1 MVTPLVPLNL
11 GAFRPYTRRCLQRS
25 RSLEAFEEITAY
37 CRQAFGMERS
47 AIGFMDNERYV
58 LMTQHR
64 TALSWV
70 PREAAL
76 ARYAVDGRCVFM
88 IPDTLVSPF
97 ADHPLVTG
105 PSLIR
110 FYAAAPLILSNGDC
124 VGVLSLIDSHP
135 HRFTM
140 EDRARLV
147 DLAHLVV
154 FELEHPELGEPSP
167 DTVSGHSSKHEVQP
181 VTLQ

>member
-11 GAFRPYTRRCLQRS
+11 GAFRPYTRRCLQRP
-25 RSLEAFEEITAY
+25 RSPETFEEITAY

-58 LMTQHR
+58 LMTQNPNV
-64 TALSWV
+64 LSWV
-70 PREAAL
+70 PREVAL

-88 IPDTLVSPF
+88 VPDTLESPF

-105 PSLIR
+105 TSPIR

-124 VGVLSLIDSHP
+124 VGALSLIDSHP
-135 HRFTM
+135 HRFSM

-154 FELEHPELGEPSP
+154 FELEHPELVEPSAGRAP
-167 DTVSGHSSKHEVQP
+167 SHSARNDMHVS
-181 VTLQ
+181 L